1 VVEIISKDERT
12 SREMKVQISDSV
24 EDTPFRLVSIE
35 EVPAPSG
42 QEGVW
47 QRYVIA
53 QGSNTIVGM
62 RAGSRSEVD
71 QALTDYVER
80 LNVRFAK
87 QQSKAKR

>member
-1 VVEIISKDERT
+1 
-12 SREMKVQISDSV
+12 MKVQTSDSV
-24 EDTPFRLVSIE
+24 EETPFTLVSIE

-42 QEGVW
+42 QQGVW

-71 QALTDYVER
+71 QALADYIER

>member
-1 VVEIISKDERT
+1 
-12 SREMKVQISDSV
+12 MKVQISDSV